1 MLWRCSFCFSSKLDT
16 RHSVGVGKPTFL
28 SDCTWRYIVM
38 TDIETC
44 EATSI
49 ISFFFFFW
57 HFCECSLSQITA
69 TKPHWIVSRYCER
82 SEITQKVR
90 ATACCSTH
98 LNWMYVV
105 LFDVQI
111 FISNTFEPNVI
122 VQTNN
127 TQLQRSTFFILDSTF
142 LPNLR

>member
-1 MLWRCSFCFSSKLDT
+1 MLWRCSFSFSSRLDT
-16 RHSVGVGKPTFL
+16 RHSVGVGKRTFL
-28 SDCTWRYIVM
+28 SDCTWRYIVV

-49 ISFFFFFW
+49 LFFYFW
-57 HFCECSLSQITA
+57 YFCECSLSQITA
-69 TKPHWIVSRYCER
+69 TKPHWIVPGYCER

-105 LFDVQI
+105 LFDIQI
-111 FISNTFEPNVI
+111 FISNILEPNVI
-122 VQTNN
+122 VQANN
-127 TQLQRSTFFILDSTF
+127 TQLLRSTFFILDSTF